1 MKKALTLVLV
11 LVMMYTLSIPAF
23 AAPGA
28 FVSSPSNSG
37 APSLED
43 FFNESPECFA
53 ELIITAY
60 KDRSTLNDEKKS
72 EIEEAYQT
80 IVNATD
86 LSTLNAS
93 LKDAAAKLGVETTDL
108 AVSDLFDVS
117 YYSCEHHADHGKFTI
132 KLKANTFSKFVSL
145 MHYTEG
151 KWEIIDN
158 ASVDGNDIL
167 TFTIDE
173 LSPFAVVVNTSSAS
187 TETGDSSAIVYFLL
201 IAASVAGISVLAVK
215 AKKARG

>member
-1 MKKALTLVLV
+1 MKKALALVLV

-60 KDRSTLNDEKKS
+60 RDRGTLSDEKKA
-72 EIEEAYQT
+72 ELEKAYQD

-93 LKDAAAKLGVETTDL
+93 LKTAAAKLGIETTDL

-117 YYSCEHHADHGKFTI
+117 YYSCEHHEEHGKFTI
-132 KLKANTFSKFVSL
+132 KLKANTFDKFVNL
-145 MHYTEG
+145 LHYNGTSWDVVEG
-151 KWEIIDN
+151 
-158 ASVDGNDIL
+158 ATVDENDIL
-167 TFTIDE
+167 TFTVDD
-173 LSPFAVVVNTSSAS
+173 LSPFAVVVNTSTA
-187 TETGDSSAIVYFLL
+187 TDNTGDNSAIAYVLL
-201 IAASVAGISVLAVK
+201 IMASVAGIAVIGYK
-215 AKKARG
+215 AKKAR